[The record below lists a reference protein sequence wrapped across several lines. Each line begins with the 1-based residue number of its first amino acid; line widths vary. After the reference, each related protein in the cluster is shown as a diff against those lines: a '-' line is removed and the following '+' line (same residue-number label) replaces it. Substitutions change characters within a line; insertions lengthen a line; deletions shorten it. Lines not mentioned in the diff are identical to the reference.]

1 MDPAEQAQGVI
12 TWLQDNALTLAFWAL
27 VLLLI
32 LRFAKGIIHRL
43 LVRMMKAHITREGEA
58 GDDRT
63 GDMERRVATLEVI
76 LSRLVRYAVIFAF
89 VAVAFTLLDLWPV
102 LAGVGLLAAALTLAG
117 QPIVLDYLSGIL
129 LLFEGPYS
137 IGDVINTNG
146 MEGTVEEIGLR
157 RTVLRDASGTV
168 HSIANGEIRIN
179 SNLTRYYASAVV
191 DVVGIGESDVGRA
204 IEVMNRVGAE
214 IATDPEWADSLLEA
228 PQYVST
234 TAFTDLGV
242 TLRMVGRVLPAERW
256 KVASELRRR
265 LSIGFAEA
273 GVVPNRR
280 PIGAAPGATA

>member
-234 TAFTDLGV
+234 TAFTELGV
-242 TLRMVGRVLPAERW
+242 TLRMVGRVLPTDRW

>member
-191 DVVGIGESDVGRA
+191 DVVGLGESDVGRA

-234 TAFTDLGV
+234 TAFTELGV
-242 TLRMVGRVLPAERW
+242 TLRMVGRVLPTDRW

>member
-43 LVRMMKAHITREGEA
+43 LVRMMKAHITRDGEA

-63 GDMERRVATLEVI
+63 GDMERRVATLEDI
-76 LSRLVRYAVIFAF
+76 LSRVVRYAVIFAF

-146 MEGTVEEIGLR
+146 LEGTVEEIGLR

-214 IATDPEWADSLLEA
+214 IAADPEWADSLLEA

-242 TLRMVGRVLPAERW
+242 TLRMVGRVLPTDRW

-280 PIGAAPGATA
+280 PIGAAPAATA

>member
-242 TLRMVGRVLPAERW
+242 TLRMVGRVLPTDRW

>member
-1 MDPAEQAQGVI
+1 MDPAETAQSAA
-12 TWLQDNALTLAFWAL
+12 TWLQDNALALAFWAI

-43 LVRMMKAHITREGEA
+43 LVRMMKAQLTRDGEV
-58 GDDRT
+58 GDDRS
-63 GDMERRVATLEVI
+63 GDLERRVSTLEDI

-89 VAVAFTLLDLWPV
+89 IAVLFTLFDWWPV
-102 LAGVGLLAAALTLAG
+102 VAGLGLVAAALTLAG

-137 IGDVINTNG
+137 IGDVISTNG
-146 MEGTVEEIGLR
+146 IEGTVEEIGLR

-204 IEVMNRVGAE
+204 IEVMNQVGAE
-214 IATDPEWADSLLEA
+214 IAADPEWADSLLED
-228 PQYVST
+228 PKYVST
-234 TAFTDLGV
+234 IAFTDLGV
-242 TLRMVGRVLPAERW
+242 TLRMVGRVLPSDRW

-265 LSIGFAEA
+265 LSVRFAEA

-280 PIGAAPGATA
+280 PIGAAPGTPA

>member
-1 MDPAEQAQGVI
+1 MDPAAQAQGAI
-12 TWLQDNALTLAFWAL
+12 TWLQDNALALAFWAI

-32 LRFAKGIIHRL
+32 LRFAKGIIHRIL
-43 LVRMMKAHITREGEA
+43 MRMMKAHITRDGEA

-63 GDMERRVATLEVI
+63 GDMERRVATLEEI
-76 LSRLVRYAVIFAF
+76 LSRIVRYAVIFAF

-234 TAFTDLGV
+234 TAFTELGV
-242 TLRMVGRVLPAERW
+242 TLRMVGRVLPTDRW